1 MNGSEIERGGESS
14 TRHERKNEKSE
25 DKMPFQTLVSP
36 LEPELSRYGITN

>member
-1 MNGSEIERGGESS
+1 MNSGEIERGGECG
-14 TRHERKNEKSE
+14 THHERKNEKSE